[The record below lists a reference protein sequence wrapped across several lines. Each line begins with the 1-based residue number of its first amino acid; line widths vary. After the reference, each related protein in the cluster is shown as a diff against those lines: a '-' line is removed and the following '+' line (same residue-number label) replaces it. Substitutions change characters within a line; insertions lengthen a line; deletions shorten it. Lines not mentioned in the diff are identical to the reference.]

1 MGLFEEKKRAN
12 QSNIDRHTKAV
23 ELAIGRRRSRGPILP
38 PNPFYTRLVCTRK
51 VWPPVTSA
59 RLKVK
64 TNYDVDKLK
73 TLTETIPF
81 DRLGKLKRGY
91 LFEYFLSL
99 VKWVQL
105 IRDED
110 EEHRGYMRD
119 FPSDLTYTLAKQIG
133 RLAAASSDGDAWK
146 TLTDLNRMLSKGEL
160 IGIYLDAVVH
170 DLMASGRPP
179 DDRFWRAW
187 RPAADWVMSTLVP
200 KRGQVR
206 SQELENAVLTAGFVG
221 PYITSIPPDWPHLE
235 LLLPRIKGSVT
246 SCLEIC
252 PRNAFLA
259 PPGPH
264 LRSGYAL
271 TTMRAGRRKKHWR
284 RNRDITEKAY
294 PFCSDSISILW
305 SWLALSPLFV

>member
-91 LFEYFLSL
+91 LFEYFLGL

-133 RLAAASSDGDAWK
+133 RLAAASSDGDA
-146 TLTDLNRMLSKGEL
+146 
-160 IGIYLDAVVH
+160 
-170 DLMASGRPP
+170 
-179 DDRFWRAW
+179 
-187 RPAADWVMSTLVP
+187 
-200 KRGQVR
+200 
-206 SQELENAVLTAGFVG
+206 
-221 PYITSIPPDWPHLE
+221 
-235 LLLPRIKGSVT
+235 
-246 SCLEIC
+246 
-252 PRNAFLA
+252 
-259 PPGPH
+259 
-264 LRSGYAL
+264 
-271 TTMRAGRRKKHWR
+271 
-284 RNRDITEKAY
+284 
-294 PFCSDSISILW
+294 
-305 SWLALSPLFV
+305 